1 MSAESGDRLVV
12 STPVDDVTGESD
24 TRPSETRDRHPL
36 LVWAWSLLRLKFVGV
51 AFGAL
56 FFCLSLTPSLL
67 PRGWLFQG
75 LIGGVNAA
83 FGYGLGVVIGQVTDR
98 VVLRTARWWP
108 PPAPVLFWMKAAV
121 VAIAPAVCVL
131 MLIPAASWQRQ
142 VSALMGIEGPTTLG
156 YLRTLFV
163 ATGVSAL
170 LVSTFRV
177 LIDAVKLLARM
188 LIRRWHL
195 HNEVA
200 LFIGTVIVVTFLVA
214 LFNGIV
220 VRGFFAGANAV
231 FQPQDAGTRADVSQP
246 LLPEKSGSPTSL
258 APWDTLGF
266 QGRNFVATGPHAA
279 ELSRLNGRPA
289 KEPIRVYA
297 GLHSAPDDHGRMA
310 VVIGE
315 LERTG
320 AFTRRLLVIAPTT
333 GTGWIDPVAA
343 RSLEMMYNG
352 DTAIVGVQ
360 YSYLPSWISFLAD
373 RQKSMDSGRMLIDT
387 VHDHWQRLPPDRRP
401 KLLLYG
407 ESLGSMAGQAA
418 FGFLPDVAKMGFD
431 AVLWVGPPH
440 ESPLWHAL
448 IVRRDPG
455 TPEVQPRYDNGRTV
469 RFSEANAPA
478 DVEGVAAPPWQGTR
492 VLFLQHPSDPVV
504 WWSPDLLFTKPD
516 WLIEPR
522 GRDRTASMRWYPVVT
537 FWQVSADLTDA
548 ESMPGGHGHNYS
560 NTILDGWVAVAPPDG
575 WTPAD
580 TERMRAA
587 LKNSMSAD
595 GPEA

>member
-1 MSAESGDRLVV
+1 M
-12 STPVDDVTGESD
+12 STPVDDVTGESV
-24 TRPSETRDRHPL
+24 TGPSETRDRHPL
-36 LVWAWSLLRLKFVGV
+36 LVWAWSLLRLKFIGV
-51 AFGAL
+51 VFGAL

-67 PRGWLFQG
+67 PRDWLFQG
-75 LIGGVNAA
+75 IIGGVNAA
-83 FGYGLGVVIGQVTDR
+83 FGYGLGVVIGKTTYR

-121 VAIAPAVCVL
+121 VVIAPAACVL

-142 VSALMGIEGPTTLG
+142 VSAPMGIEGPTTLG
-156 YLRTLFV
+156 YLRTVFV
-163 ATGVSAL
+163 AAIVGAL

-177 LIDAVKLLARM
+177 LIDAVNLLARM

-195 HNEVA
+195 HDEVA
-200 LFIGTVIVVTFLVA
+200 LFIGTAIVVAFLVA

-231 FQPQDAGTRADVSQP
+231 FQPQDAATRADLSQP

-258 APWDTLGF
+258 APWDTLGY

-279 ELSRLNGRPA
+279 ELTRLNGRPA

-297 GLHSAPDDHGRMA
+297 GLHTAPDDHGRMA
-310 VVIGE
+310 VLIGE
-315 LERTG
+315 LERTR
-320 AFTRRLLVIAPTT
+320 AFTRKLLVIAPTT

-387 VHDHWQRLPPDRRP
+387 VHEHWQQLPPDRRP
-401 KLLLYG
+401 KLVLYG

-469 RFSEANAPA
+469 RFSEAITPA
-478 DVEGVAAPPWQGTR
+478 DVDGVAAPQWQGTR

-504 WWSPDLLFTKPD
+504 WWSPDLLFNKPD

-548 ESMPGGHGHNYS
+548 EDMPGGHGHNYS
-560 NTILDGWVAVAPPDG
+560 NTILDGWAAVAPPDG

-580 TERMRAA
+580 TERMRTA
-587 LKNSMSAD
+587 LKNSVSAD
-595 GPEA
+595 GPET